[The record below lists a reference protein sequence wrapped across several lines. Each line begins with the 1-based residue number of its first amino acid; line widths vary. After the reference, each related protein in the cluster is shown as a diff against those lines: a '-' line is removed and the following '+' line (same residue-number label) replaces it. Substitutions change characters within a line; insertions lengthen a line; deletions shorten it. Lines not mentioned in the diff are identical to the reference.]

1 MRYIKNLNPTTIKN
15 EKGICVKKVKI
26 KCLYLRCLKY
36 FERKNEHH
44 QLSITFTNTGEK
56 DFARVLEK
64 LKVEVEILKKL
75 DSCHYLHFEKR
86 GVKKR
91 SLGVDLKDGKVPNV
105 RLNTPDSVL
114 KLLVLN
120 GLT

>member
-1 MRYIKNLNPTTIKN
+1 M
-15 EKGICVKKVKI
+15 
-26 KCLYLRCLKY
+26 YLRCLKY

-56 DFARVLEK
+56 ISHEFGK
-64 LKVEVEILKKL
+64 SLKFEVEILKKL

>member
-1 MRYIKNLNPTTIKN
+1 MVAIIYIL
-15 EKGICVKKVKI
+15 
-26 KCLYLRCLKY
+26 
-36 FERKNEHH
+36 
-44 QLSITFTNTGEK
+44 
-56 DFARVLEK
+56 
-64 LKVEVEILKKL
+64 
-75 DSCHYLHFEKR
+75 KR

-91 SLGVDLKDGKVPNV
+91 SLEVDLKDGKVPNV